1 MRAALLLQCAAPGIV
16 RFMVAAAP
24 HAVEA
29 FLIGVLDQGE
39 LAPVDGA
46 VHLLVALDVVAGGLA
61 LPPRAV
67 DAVGAFEGAFAV
79 TLVFGVFAGE
89 GEVLSERPRQ
99 SASLL
104 GIVSR
109 LGLSPGGNLHYAQR
123 SQRGAGKP

>member
-39 LAPVDGA
+39 LAPVEGA

-67 DAVGAFEGAFAV
+67 DAVGALERAFDV
-79 TLVFGVFAGE
+79 TLVFGVFAGDAA
-89 GEVLSERPRQ
+89 VLAELQDQRPG
-99 SASLL
+99 LL
-104 GIVSR
+104 RIV
-109 LGLSPGGNLHYAQR
+109 G
-123 SQRGAGKP
+123 